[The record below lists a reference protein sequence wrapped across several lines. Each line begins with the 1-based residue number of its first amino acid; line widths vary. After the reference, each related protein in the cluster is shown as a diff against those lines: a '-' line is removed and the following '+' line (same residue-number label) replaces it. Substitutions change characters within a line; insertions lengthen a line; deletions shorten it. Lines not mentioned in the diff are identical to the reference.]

1 MNVPNA
7 GVEWWYAATY
17 QNIITTLK
25 SYSSNATNTSGPQL
39 LTAVPATSAFNITE
53 VMGDFAYTETVYWDR
68 GYNQSVTEYDPYTVT
83 PSATSTLVITR
94 EAVLPIPQPGIIAK
108 SDVNNYSIDPPP
120 ASVAVTG
127 PAGTVFVATSASPF
141 VYFSAYEVETQVP
154 ITARDGK
161 VACRAFRYTYNLSS
175 PYAYVYDGRDELES
189 LSVATGDV
197 PTDFVRQI
205 RQSSCSVGTW
215 RAEVTVIVVVDLVY
229 EVQQYYTP
237 YIVHIE
243 SSVLGFSN
251 AAVPSTTVS
260 VENPTEHLESSIRQT
275 QTSPLR
281 GAPFIQPTV
290 SKDTSEVNGA
300 HTEATASTD
309 ESAPTTAP
317 GFAHIES
324 TVGTGVAVGI
334 TVEANSVGLAT
345 GWAGIFSQL
354 HSFMTAF
361 AHLEQTATEMGPSAA
376 AITSAPGPNT
386 GAGPSAQDGQT
397 AQAEVSGAPMAS
409 ILPQVTGVAG
419 SEPPPP
425 PVLTIGS
432 TTLTANAAT
441 QYFVGPGKTL
451 TPGGAVTV
459 SGTVISLAPSA
470 SFLVIGGSTLVLPTA
485 SSTAVLAVTAPPEIV
500 IAGTT
505 FTANSESTFVIG
517 GQTLAPGSVITV
529 SGTTISLG
537 PSATN
542 VVINGHT
549 EPLIQPI
556 TAAPLLTVGN
566 TIYTANPGSSYV
578 VAGQTLTPGGTI
590 VIAGTTIAL
599 GPSASFAVINGATET
614 LSGPAALTTPPPL
627 TIGNGVYTAIPGTG
641 TTYLI
646 GGSVL
651 TPGGIITVAGTTI
664 SLAPGAT
671 AVIVNGITSELL
683 PTATITNA
691 PLLTIGMATYTAL
704 SGTGT
709 TFVIGGQ
716 TLTPGGIITVSGT
729 TISLSPSA
737 TALVFDSGS
746 GTTTETLFPATT
758 IPTTVKTTDT
768 VAGSA
773 SAGATPTGATKPS
786 HGAAAD
792 ARPSADIISILMLAF
807 GISLGSI

>member
-1 MNVPNA
+1 
-7 GVEWWYAATY
+7 
-17 QNIITTLK
+17 
-25 SYSSNATNTSGPQL
+25 
-39 LTAVPATSAFNITE
+39 
-53 VMGDFAYTETVYWDR
+53 
-68 GYNQSVTEYDPYTVT
+68 
-83 PSATSTLVITR
+83 
-94 EAVLPIPQPGIIAK
+94 
-108 SDVNNYSIDPPP
+108 
-120 ASVAVTG
+120 
-127 PAGTVFVATSASPF
+127 
-141 VYFSAYEVETQVP
+141 
-154 ITARDGK
+154 
-161 VACRAFRYTYNLSS
+161 
-175 PYAYVYDGRDELES
+175 
-189 LSVATGDV
+189 
-197 PTDFVRQI
+197 
-205 RQSSCSVGTW
+205 
-215 RAEVTVIVVVDLVY
+215 
-229 EVQQYYTP
+229 
-237 YIVHIE
+237 
-243 SSVLGFSN
+243 
-251 AAVPSTTVS
+251 
-260 VENPTEHLESSIRQT
+260 
-275 QTSPLR
+275 
-281 GAPFIQPTV
+281 
-290 SKDTSEVNGA
+290 
-300 HTEATASTD
+300 
-309 ESAPTTAP
+309 
-317 GFAHIES
+317 
-324 TVGTGVAVGI
+324 
-334 TVEANSVGLAT
+334 
-345 GWAGIFSQL
+345 
-354 HSFMTAF
+354 
-361 AHLEQTATEMGPSAA
+361 
-376 AITSAPGPNT
+376 
-386 GAGPSAQDGQT
+386 
-397 AQAEVSGAPMAS
+397 MAS

-459 SGTVISLAPSA
+459 SGT
-470 SFLVIGGSTLVLPTA
+470 
-485 SSTAVLAVTAPPEIV
+485 
-500 IAGTT
+500 
-505 FTANSESTFVIG
+505 
-517 GQTLAPGSVITV
+517 
-529 SGTTISLG
+529 
-537 PSATN
+537 
-542 VVINGHT
+542 
-549 EPLIQPI
+549 
-556 TAAPLLTVGN
+556 
-566 TIYTANPGSSYV
+566 
-578 VAGQTLTPGGTI
+578 
-590 VIAGTTIAL
+590 
-599 GPSASFAVINGATET
+599 T